1 MTTVRIPGKLYLAG
15 EYAVTHPGQPAVIIA
30 VDRFLELTVS
40 EATTSNGS
48 FYSEGYTDTPLL
60 ISRKNDR
67 PELPSSFELI
77 QQTLQLIERYIQE
90 LGNVIR
96 PYDLYLRTDLE
107 LHGQKI
113 GLGSSGAVT
122 VALVHGL
129 LEWHHL
135 PTSPLL
141 VYKLA
146 ALAHLALGSHGSLGD
161 LAACSF
167 TGCIRYRSPNRQAI
181 RNLYENT
188 SSLLATIRTPWPE
201 LSIERLPFP
210 ANCRLLIGWTKQP
223 AATEQLI
230 SQPKPLTDQQLS
242 QFLATSRNCVDQLV
256 QGLKEQNHS
265 AMADAFTNNRAL
277 LQLFAKQRQMI
288 IETPM
293 LKTLC
298 DCAEQF
304 GAAGKTSGAGGGD
317 CGFALVHD
325 RTMANQITQCWQQ
338 AGITPLN
345 LAIYTRKDDSS
356 CQNKPTEKTNMS
368 P

>member
-60 ISRKNDR
+60 IGRKKDR

-90 LGNVIR
+90 LGKAIR

-107 LHGQKI
+107 RHGQKI

-122 VALVHGL
+122 VALVQGL
-129 LEWHHL
+129 LKWSDL

-167 TGCIRYRSPNRQAI
+167 TGCIRYHSPNRQAI
-181 RNLYENT
+181 RNLYENN
-188 SSLLATIRTPWPE
+188 SSLLATIRAPWPE

-210 ANCRLLIGWTKQP
+210 ANSHLLVGWTKQP

-230 SQPKPLTDQQLS
+230 RQPKPLTDQQLS
-242 QFLATSRNCVDQLV
+242 RFLATSRGCVDQLV

-265 AMADAFTNNRAL
+265 AMADAFTSNRAL

-293 LKTLC
+293 LKMLC
-298 DCAEQF
+298 DCAEKF
-304 GAAGKTSGAGGGD
+304 DAAGKTSGAGGGD
-317 CGFALVHD
+317 CGIALVHD
-325 RTMANQITQCWQQ
+325 KTTINAIKQCWQQ

-345 LAIYTRKDDSS
+345 LAIYTRKDDSY
-356 CQNKPTEKTNMS
+356 CQNKRTEKTNTS